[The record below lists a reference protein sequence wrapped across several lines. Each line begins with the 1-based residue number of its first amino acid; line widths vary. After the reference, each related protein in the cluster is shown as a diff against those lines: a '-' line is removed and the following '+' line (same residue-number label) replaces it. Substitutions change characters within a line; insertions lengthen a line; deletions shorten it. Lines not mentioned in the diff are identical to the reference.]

1 MTEEKKPQSDNPER
15 PQTAASK
22 SGLDQAARYSELA
35 LIMPAGCAGGYIV
48 GSYLDGKFHTHWM
61 FLAGLA
67 LGFVGGFV
75 QVIRIAM
82 KSSK

>member
-1 MTEEKKPQSDNPER
+1 VTDENNKQPTDPEPPQS
-15 PQTAASK
+15 AANK
-22 SGLDQAARYSELA
+22 TGMDQVAKYSELA
-35 LIMPAGCAGGYIV
+35 LIMPAGCLGGYLV
-48 GSYLDGKFHTHWM
+48 GAYLDSKFHTHWI

-67 LGFVGGFV
+67 LGFAGGFA

>member
-1 MTEEKKPQSDNPER
+1 VSDENKSQEPER
-15 PQTAASK
+15 EPSAASK
-22 SGLDQAARYSELA
+22 TGMDQIAKYSELA
-35 LIMPAGCAGGYIV
+35 MLMPAGCAGGWII

-67 LGFVGGFV
+67 LGFVGGFA

-82 KSSK
+82 KNSK

>member
-1 MTEEKKPQSDNPER
+1 M
-15 PQTAASK
+15 
-22 SGLDQAARYSELA
+22 L
-35 LIMPAGCAGGYIV
+35 MPAGCAGGWIL
-48 GSYLDGKFHTHWM
+48 GSYLDSKFHTHWM

-67 LGFVGGFV
+67 LGFIGGFV

>member
-1 MTEEKKPQSDNPER
+1 MNEEKKPQEPEP
-15 PQTAASK
+15 PQSAANK
-22 SGLDQAARYSELA
+22 SGLDQVAKYSELA
-35 LIMPAGCAGGYIV
+35 LIMPAGCAGGWII

-61 FLAGLA
+61 FLAGLT
-67 LGFVGGFV
+67 LGFIGGFA

>member
-1 MTEEKKPQSDNPER
+1 VTDEQKPQEER
-15 PQTAASK
+15 KPSPASK
-22 SGLDQAARYSELA
+22 SGLDQIAKYSELA
-35 LIMPAGCAGGYIV
+35 MLMPAGCAGGWIV
-48 GSYLDGKFHTHWM
+48 GSYLDHKFNTHWM

-75 QVIRIAM
+75 QVIRIAL